1 MARRTTN
8 NLSLIIID
16 QLRADYDKF
25 MSRCSQ
31 LLPFHSECDTRSY
44 PSSTEPTHLS
54 ISSGERTN
62 KHGFISKRT
71 RSGNTGVIEL
81 TSKFD
86 SEEIIP
92 IAVRAKE
99 KGFLTYVIGGK
110 PETVQ
115 VMGRETDCGL
125 RAFYDARPDYKR
137 FKVDGMDVNI
147 KNIVS
152 AKLRTLPA
160 KVDNSSFSRVE
171 LDDIILELLNLV
183 MPCEGEKNRLYIA
196 SLPGLDEIGHE
207 HGPCSDGVKAHLKTL
222 DKKLAHL
229 IERYNHDITF
239 ILTGDHGCRN
249 ISRYVIEMGDD
260 MTTMVVYNAMNG
272 CLAFMEKYALEA
284 KETIHKIEYDGGNLR
299 IWFKDQAVRLTPNDI
314 SFLNKYGEIQPSK
327 DKEKKRHHLRS
338 KHINQGD
345 ITYIAYPDVM
355 FCKTAWIYHEGVKE
369 RISELK
375 DLQKGD
381 LPKGEH
387 GTYYDKDRL
396 VAFMSNYDFGLRRIT
411 NTMIPKLIRRIM

>member
-1 MARRTTN
+1 
-8 NLSLIIID
+8 
-16 QLRADYDKF
+16 
-25 MSRCSQ
+25 
-31 LLPFHSECDTRSY
+31 LLAALP
-44 PSSTEPTHLS
+44 
-54 ISSGERTN
+54 
-62 KHGFISKRT
+62 
-71 RSGNTGVIEL
+71 IEL

-207 HGPCSDGVKAHLKTL
+207 HGPCSDGIRTHLKTL

-229 IERYNHDITF
+229 IERYNQEITF
-239 ILTGDHGCRN
+239 FLTGDHGCRT
-249 ISRYVIEMGDD
+249 ISRYVIEMVDD
-260 MTTMVVYNAMNG
+260 MTTMIVYNTLNG
-272 CLAFMEKYALEA
+272 RLKFMEKYALKKA
-284 KETIHKIEYDGGNLR
+284 FVITKET
-299 IWFKDQAVRLTPNDI
+299 
-314 SFLNKYGEIQPSK
+314 SK
-327 DKEKKRHHLRS
+327 DLE
-338 KHINQGD
+338 D
-345 ITYIAYPDVM
+345 I
-355 FCKTAWIYHEGVKE
+355 
-369 RISELK
+369 
-375 DLQKGD
+375 
-381 LPKGEH
+381 
-387 GTYYDKDRL
+387 
-396 VAFMSNYDFGLRRIT
+396 
-411 NTMIPKLIRRIM
+411 KLIPLLDFLLGVSKNELSNPKALAN